1 MKNPLN
7 SLTGW
12 AGQRRLG
19 VILAGGGA
27 LLIVAGLAIF
37 VPPLV
42 GVLQRSHTDA
52 QALHKWKDP
61 GAALNKKLPTVKT
74 INQPGVTKVATAP
87 SCGNG
92 SPAGSYALIDFPS
105 LSGVEGVAGNGTWS
119 LLLSRSAVHY
129 LTTPAPAQPGNGIQ
143 RRSS

>member
-1 MKNPLN
+1 MVRAGNRERWMKNPLN

-12 AGQRRLG
+12 AGPRRLG

-27 LLIVAGLAIF
+27 LLIVGGLPIF

-74 INQPGVTKVATAP
+74 INQPGVTPVATAP
-87 SCGNG
+87 SCGSG
-92 SPAGSYALIDFPS
+92 SPARSHPLIDFPRP
-105 LSGVEGVAGNGTWS
+105 SGGAGG
-119 LLLSRSAVHY
+119 
-129 LTTPAPAQPGNGIQ
+129 G
-143 RRSS
+143 